1 MTRDDVTL
9 QRLERS
15 VEVEEAIAKV
25 DEKESFQSEQVDDFI
40 VIIISVIIIINII
53 IKSIIPQSDA
63 VSGCTP
69 RYIGH
74 DIDSEMASNLRMLC
88 LVVLLLRLVHKQ
100 PQDALSG
107 CSAA

>member
-1 MTRDDVTL
+1 M

-25 DEKESFQSEQVDDFI
+25 DEKESLQSEEVDNFM
-40 VIIISVIIIINII
+40 VIMIKFAIIIIINII
-53 IKSIIPQSDA
+53 IKIIILQSEA

-88 LVVLLLRLVHKQ
+88 LVVLLLRLVTYVEVFSTAKR
-100 PQDALSG
+100 
-107 CSAA
+107 CS